1 MYRCDHHSMI
11 CQHANT
17 SPAMLTCFKVCRSRH
32 LQVKQWVVQV
42 CWCAGVLVVCAGVLV
57 CWCAGCLCRCAGVLV
72 CWLFV
77 QVCWC
82 SGVLVCWLFVQVCL
96 CAGVLVCWCAGCL
109 CRCAGVQVC
118 WCAGVLVVCAG
129 VLVCRC
135 AGVLV
140 GCAGVQVCWWVSL
153 NLSTS
158 NSITLLTNLQHLTHT
173 VKWLAVAAAI
183 FSSFFIAHSD
193 CGPQFYDKVIEST
206 VLIDSCHGSM
216 HQLYKYCI
224 LVNELRFTTVVCIKT
239 HQCGVNEGPPMW
251 SE

>member
-32 LQVKQWVVQV
+32 LQLKQWVVQV
-42 CWCAGVLVVCAGVLV
+42 CWCT
-57 CWCAGCLCRCAGVLV
+57 GVLV

-82 SGVLVCWLFVQVCL
+82 TGVLV
-96 CAGVLVCWCAGCL
+96 G
-109 CRCAGVQVC
+109 CAGVQVC
-118 WCAGVLVVCAG
+118 WCAGVLVCWWV
-129 VLVCRC
+129 VQVCRC

-140 GCAGVQVCWWVSL
+140 GCGSRWVSL

-193 CGPQFYDKVIEST
+193 CGPQFYGKVVEST

-216 HQLYKYCI
+216 YQLYKYCI
-224 LVNELRFTTVVCIKT
+224 FVNELRFTTV
-239 HQCGVNEGPPMW
+239 E
-251 SE
+251 